1 MKSPSTENDQRND
14 IRIRDRILLQ
24 YKEIDEK
31 VYEQLIHDIE
41 EGIICPWTECSHPYF
56 TKRISRY
63 LKKIKEKDENLAGAL
78 EILDQKLSLLLNL
91 LDEEK
96 HGYRKAFK
104 LVPVNLSASGIAF
117 DIRKRMPKGHKLELH
132 IGLLPE
138 HYFFQC
144 YAEILRMD
152 KSSKE
157 NMHTVAARFIW
168 ITEDDQERLIEHIF
182 QHQVIQLRMRRK
194 HKEMK
199 RKKRPRG

>member
-1 MKSPSTENDQRND
+1 MKSPTTENDKRND
-14 IRIRDRILLQ
+14 IRIRDRVLLQ

-31 VYEQLIHDIE
+31 NYEKLVHDIE

-91 LDEEK
+91 LDEER

-104 LVPVNLSASGIAF
+104 LVRVNLSASGIAF
-117 DIRKRMPKGHKLELH
+117 KTPKRMSRGHKLELH

-138 HYFFQC
+138 HYFFRC
-144 YAEILRMD
+144 YAEILRVD
-152 KSSKE
+152 ALSKE
-157 NMHTVAARFIW
+157 NMNKIAARFIW
-168 ITEDDQERLIEHIF
+168 ITEDDQDRLIEHIF

-194 HKEMK
+194 HKEM
-199 RKKRPRG
+199 RRGKKHKD